1 MRAMR
6 SGPRRQGGYYTLFSA
21 AAALTIF
28 GILMASQA
36 SQYASQGRDDAAQS
50 AGVMAGQFKN
60 ALRAM
65 VAEQGTGISPGT
77 FTGTGWLKQAGA
89 CSGASGSGAYL
100 PCEFPNHL
108 PLGLA
113 YRTTVTVSGGTVRAN
128 VSLGIPEIGGE
139 RYPYLAGV
147 IVATINGASN
157 DHVTPVTQT
166 YHVAESNA
174 DGHVSFIVSN
184 GPENNEYLKRDG
196 SVTATGD
203 FNWGNFSIRNV
214 RGIEARE
221 LALSQGFTAGA
232 NSQVNGRLTANTVRS
247 SRFEA
252 TNGTHHVSP
261 AGNSHLAGNL
271 RANGE
276 VRGGQLRSD
285 GEIEFAGTRNAGSGC
300 GGRRIAVNSSGDLMR
315 CNSSDRW
322 QVVGGTT
329 RSLAAV
335 HMSRLG
341 ATSPS
346 HAASVGGLTP
356 QLPEGTYKLD
366 LSFHC
371 HNGGSVAA
379 YDYQPNIGN
388 FTRAV
393 AFRTSQSGY
402 HTQHFSVYF
411 SSPTT
416 SAGRREIRV
425 YPTVGNCN
433 GSDGASLY
441 LVQSHRLVPG

>member
-6 SGPRRQGGYYTLFSA
+6 SGRRRQGGYYTLFSA

-65 VAEQGTGISPGT
+65 IAERGTAVSPGT
-77 FTGTGWLKQAGA
+77 FNGTGWLKQSGS
-89 CSGASGSGAYL
+89 CSGASGSRAYL

-184 GPENNEYLKRDG
+184 GPENNEYMKRDG

-214 RGIEARE
+214 RDIEARDIEARE
-221 LALSQGFTAGA
+221 LTLSQGFSAGA
-232 NSQVNGRLTANTVRS
+232 NSQVSGRLTANSVRS

-261 AGNSHLAGNL
+261 AGTSRLNAVNVDGNVT
-271 RANGE
+271 A
-276 VRGGQLRSD
+276 GGQIIFS
-285 GEIEFAGTRNAGSGC
+285 GTQNEGATCS
-300 GGRRIAVNSSGDLMR
+300 GRRIAVNSSGELMHCR
-315 CNSSDRW
+315 SSQWR
-322 QVVGGTT
+322 VAGGT
-329 RSLAAV
+329 RSLATL

-341 ATSPS
+341 TAGPSYATSF
-346 HAASVGGLTP
+346 GGTTP
-356 QLPEGTYKLD
+356 QLPQGTYKLD
-366 LSFHC
+366 LSLHC
-371 HNGGSVAA
+371 HNGGGIAA
-379 YDYQPNIGN
+379 YEYQPVIGN
-388 FTRAV
+388 STRNI

-402 HTQHFSVYF
+402 HTQHFSIYF
-411 SSPTT
+411 SKVC
-416 SAGRREIRV
+416 RV
-425 YPTVGNCN
+425 GI
-433 GSDGASLY
+433 
-441 LVQSHRLVPG
+441 LV

>member
-65 VAEQGTGISPGT
+65 IADRGTAVSPGT
-77 FTGTGWLKQAGA
+77 FNGTGWLKQSGS
-89 CSGASGSGAYL
+89 CSGASGSRAYL

-108 PLGLA
+108 PLGLT

-147 IVATINGASN
+147 IVAAINGASN

-214 RGIEARE
+214 RDIEARDIEARE
-221 LALSQGFTAGA
+221 LTLSRGFTAGA
-232 NSQVNGRLTANTVRS
+232 NSQVSGRLTANSVRS

-261 AGNSHLAGNL
+261 AGSS
-271 RANGE
+271 R
-276 VRGGQLRSD
+276 VRSISVDDDISGGRDMSVGRD
-285 GEIEFAGTRNAGSGC
+285 MIFTGTRSEGSSCSGS
-300 GGRRIAVNSSGDLMR
+300 RIAFNSAGELMR
-315 CNSSDRW
+315 CNNSSNRW
-322 QVVGGTT
+322 QVAGASRNVATVVNRSLGAVGGSTT
-329 RSLAAV
+329 HPA
-335 HMSRLG
+335 
-341 ATSPS
+341 
-346 HAASVGGLTP
+346 
-356 QLPEGTYKLD
+356 GTYKLD
-366 LSFHC
+366 LVFHC
-371 HNGGSVAA
+371 HASGVTA
-379 YDYQPNIGN
+379 YTFNPVIGN
-388 FTRAV
+388 SHSEV
-393 AFRTSQSGY
+393 LFRTSQSGY
-402 HTQHFSVYF
+402 HTVHFSMYF
-411 SSPTT
+411 PEPLQSSTT
-416 SAGRREIRV
+416 RHINVSR
-425 YPTVGNCN
+425 TH
-433 GSDGASLY
+433 GSCSGGEGSQLRIVRA
-441 LVQSHRLVPG
+441 HRLI